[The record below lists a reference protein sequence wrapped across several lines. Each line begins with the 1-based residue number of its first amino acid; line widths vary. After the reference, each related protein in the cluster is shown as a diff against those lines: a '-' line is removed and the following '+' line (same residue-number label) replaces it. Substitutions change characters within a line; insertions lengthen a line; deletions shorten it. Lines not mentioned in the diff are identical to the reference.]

1 MNIPRPRHPRPSTA
15 ATQLIALIVAGVLLA
30 FGLGLFGR
38 HFWVLDLFAHFRVQ
52 YTVVL
57 VVCGLGLFML
67 RHLRSAAFVL
77 AAAAAMA
84 ISILGYT
91 GWPSQEAQA
100 ATGGFRFVTFNR
112 YFHNDDFASAGQWLQ
127 KASADVIAFQEI
139 DSPQDVQQLAAVL
152 PQYPHVY
159 ADLNAE
165 SDVAIFSRWPI
176 RSSERIELVPQ
187 GAQVAKTVIDWN
199 GQPITLIGAHLHWPM
214 GARNTRLRNAEL
226 RELITLARATEGP
239 LLIGGDFNITPWS
252 PVFREA
258 MAGSGLTDCARG
270 HGFVPSWPSWF
281 APAGIRIDHCL
292 ASDHWRVLDLSAGPS
307 LGSDHLAM
315 INDLELKR

>member
-1 MNIPRPRHPRPSTA
+1 MTRLLALVVASV
-15 ATQLIALIVAGVLLA
+15 LIAFV
-30 FGLGLFGR
+30 LGLFGR
-38 HFWVLDLFAHFRVQ
+38 HFWMLDLFAHFRVQ
-52 YTVVL
+52 YMAVL
-57 VVCGLGLFML
+57 AACGLGLFML
-67 RHLRSAAFVL
+67 RRLRSAVCVL
-77 AAAAAMA
+77 AAAGAMA
-84 ISILGYT
+84 LNIFGYT

-112 YFHNDDFASAGQWLQ
+112 YFNNADFAKAGEWLQ
-127 KASADVIAFQEI
+127 ETRADVIAFQEV
-139 DSPQDVQQLAAVL
+139 DSPQALQQLAAVL
-152 PQYPHVY
+152 PQYPHAY

-176 RSSERIELVPQ
+176 RSRERIELVPQ

-226 RELITLARATEGP
+226 RELVTLARTIQGP

-252 PVFREA
+252 PVFRDA
-258 MAGSGLTDCARG
+258 LIGSGLADCARG
-270 HGFVPSWPSWF
+270 HGFVTSWPSWF
-281 APAGIRIDHCL
+281 APVGIRIDHCL

-315 INDLELKR
+315 INDLELKQR

>member
-1 MNIPRPRHPRPSTA
+1 LSTA
-15 ATQLIALIVAGVLLA
+15 ATQLLVLVVAGVLIA
-30 FGLGLFGR
+30 FGLGLLGR
-38 HFWVLDLFAHFRVQ
+38 YFWVLDLFAHFRIQ
-52 YTVVL
+52 YTIL
-57 VVCGLGLFML
+57 LAVCGLALLML
-67 RHLRSAAFVL
+67 RSLRSAAVVL
-77 AAAAAMA
+77 TIAAAMA
-84 ISILGYT
+84 ASVFGYT

-100 ATGGFRFVTFNR
+100 ATGGFRFITFNR
-112 YFHNDDFASAGQWLQ
+112 YFGNDDFAAAGQWLQ
-127 KASADVIAFQEI
+127 DARADVIAFQEV
-139 DSPQDVQQLAAVL
+139 DSTQTVQQLAAVL

-199 GQPITLIGAHLHWPM
+199 GRPITLIGAHLHWPM

-226 RELITLARATEGP
+226 RELAAVARATQGP

-252 PVFREA
+252 TVFRETIA
-258 MAGSGLTDCARG
+258 DSGLTDCSRG
-270 HGFVPSWPSWF
+270 HGFATSWPSWF

-292 ASDHWRVLDLSAGPS
+292 ASDDWRVLDLTTGPS